1 LVSREFGLI
10 AFAFETSLPG
20 INEGEK
26 WKALK
31 DEQDRVYFA
40 LRTHL
45 AKYQSLRKGRD
56 LGVEVNA
63 LTLVPVLSDVPLM
76 LIWQSQ
82 VYRASLEFSRRFRH
96 CRQLTK
102 DLSMPP
108 YSVCRHFVPR
118 KNVRL

>member
-1 LVSREFGLI
+1 MLYVVYGQTKKKLIADKLVGVVEPLGLHGTLYIGYPVIASADEPITVDALLVSREFGLI

-45 AKYQSLRKGRD
+45 AKYKSLRKGR
-56 LGVEVNA
+56 
-63 LTLVPVLSDVPLM
+63 
-76 LIWQSQ
+76 
-82 VYRASLEFSRRFRH
+82 
-96 CRQLTK
+96 
-102 DLSMPP
+102 
-108 YSVCRHFVPR
+108 
-118 KNVRL
+118 